1 MEQVVFWT
9 IWAALAVFMG
19 YFYLHHAHGIRSF
32 LRGTGTGLV
41 ALLLLHELG
50 GWIGFAPEVNGF
62 NLMQAG
68 ILGVP
73 GVLLMMAVHF
83 FLYRG
88 DAKRRRRLRSSC
100 PLQRV
105 DNEQ

>member
-1 MEQVVFWT
+1 MEQIVFWA

-50 GWIGFAPEVNGF
+50 GWSSSRGERFQSHASGNFGCARGSVDDG
-62 NLMQAG
+62 G
-68 ILGVP
+68 S
-73 GVLLMMAVHF
+73 F
-83 FLYRG
+83 FSVRW
-88 DAKRRRRLRSSC
+88 
-100 PLQRV
+100 Q
-105 DNEQ
+105 

>member
-1 MEQVVFWT
+1 MEQVVFWA
-9 IWAALAVFMG
+9 IWAALALFMG
-19 YFYLHHAHGIRSF
+19 YFYLHHAHGICSF

-50 GWIGFAPEVNGF
+50 GWIGFAPEVNSF

-83 FLYRG
+83 FL
-88 DAKRRRRLRSSC
+88 
-100 PLQRV
+100 
-105 DNEQ
+105 

>member
-1 MEQVVFWT
+1 MEQIVFWA

-50 GWIGFAPEVNGF
+50 GWIGFAP
-62 NLMQAG
+62 AK
-68 ILGVP
+68 P
-73 GVLLMMAVHF
+73 HTKTA
-83 FLYRG
+83 FLYVLT
-88 DAKRRRRLRSSC
+88 A
-100 PLQRV
+100 V
-105 DNEQ
+105 

>member
-1 MEQVVFWT
+1 MEQIVFWA

-73 GVLLMMAVHF
+73 GNKPSRSGLHGFHNAPQPVLL
-83 FLYRG
+83 
-88 DAKRRRRLRSSC
+88 
-100 PLQRV
+100 
-105 DNEQ
+105 

>member
-1 MEQVVFWT
+1 MEQVVFWA

-73 GVLLMMAVHF
+73 GVLLMMTVHF
-83 FLYRG
+83 FL
-88 DAKRRRRLRSSC
+88 
-100 PLQRV
+100 
-105 DNEQ
+105 

>member
-1 MEQVVFWT
+1 MEQVVFWA
-9 IWAALAVFMG
+9 IWATLAVFMG
-19 YFYLHHAHGIRSF
+19 YFYLHHALGIRSF
-32 LRGTGTGLV
+32 LRGTGPGLV

-83 FLYRG
+83 FL
-88 DAKRRRRLRSSC
+88 
-100 PLQRV
+100 
-105 DNEQ
+105 